1 MTRERSE
8 SVYIRG
14 VPYSPQ
20 MLTASPAPK
29 YHLRPAIRA
38 ITVVTHTV
46 NRAEK
51 MTGRN
56 AIISIRV
63 TDAEK
68 AQIETRA
75 KAKGMTITAHTRE
88 IVTGFD
94 ADTVAEKARAA
105 VEDQDAALSSLA
117 TSVET
122 LTRDVQ
128 AISKRVRDDRIIWVS
143 VTAVVVFLLA
153 VLGGGLGYWFAS
165 IIGQ

>member
-1 MTRERSE
+1 
-8 SVYIRG
+8 
-14 VPYSPQ
+14 
-20 MLTASPAPK
+20 
-29 YHLRPAIRA
+29 
-38 ITVVTHTV
+38 
-46 NRAEK
+46 